1 MYNCSTTLCKCK
13 LGYEGNLCEKCNW
26 HEFYFAS
33 HGIDGIID
41 EINGYGVTCKKG
53 ILEFLK
59 VEEGLKCLY

>member
-1 MYNCSTTLCKCK
+1 M
-13 LGYEGNLCEKCNW
+13 CEKCNW